1 MANTTSEHHSTP
13 DAISVG
19 ASVVASGMHL
29 FGDPGLVLFG
39 GNGSLS
45 PTPLRS
51 GASTASLYHGRHRAA
66 E

>member
-19 ASVVASGMHL
+19 AGVVASDMQL
-29 FGDPGLVLFG
+29 FGDPGLALFG

-45 PTPLRS
+45 PAPLRS
-51 GASTASLYHGRHRAA
+51 GTSTASLYHGRHRAA